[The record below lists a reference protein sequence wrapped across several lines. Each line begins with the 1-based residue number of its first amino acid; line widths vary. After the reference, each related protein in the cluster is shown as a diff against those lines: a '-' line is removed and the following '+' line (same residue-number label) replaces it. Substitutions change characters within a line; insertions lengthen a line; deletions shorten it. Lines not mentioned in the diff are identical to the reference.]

1 MTQIYNIMIIKVFA
15 AFSDSWAFRI
25 TEVIVQIVFVF
36 EIVLKKIYVLYGV
49 V

>member
-1 MTQIYNIMIIKVFA
+1 MTKQYNVMIIKDFFCIKLPWVF
-15 AFSDSWAFRI
+15 RT

>member
-1 MTQIYNIMIIKVFA
+1 MYNMMIIKVFA
-15 AFSDSWAFRI
+15 AFSDSLAFRT

>member
-1 MTQIYNIMIIKVFA
+1 MTKKYNIMIIKVFF
-15 AFSDSWAFRI
+15 AFSDNWVFRT

-36 EIVLKKIYVLYGV
+36 EIVLKKIDVLYGV

>member
-1 MTQIYNIMIIKVFA
+1 MHNMLIIKVFA
-15 AFSDSWAFRI
+15 AFSDSLAFRT
-25 TEVIVQIVFVF
+25 TEVIVQIAFVF

>member
-1 MTQIYNIMIIKVFA
+1 MYNIMIIKIFA
-15 AFSDSWAFRI
+15 AFSDSWVFRT

-36 EIVLKKIYVLYGV
+36 EIVLKKIHVLYGV